1 MTTQYFETKDQ
12 YLAFRAEWAKAAQ
25 NREWPHLT
33 GAHHV
38 LLNILRGHPIDRGF
52 APITSK
58 TKLLNGTRINHGLY
72 FAADALNIQIYQAKN
87 FIQQR
92 DSSFFGKKKEPG
104 IWIKNFLEPLSKT
117 LTIDFLA
124 NIEEVEVKSL
134 EPNYGKGMKI
144 AKKIIEDNLK
154 DITFKDIDAL
164 LLEEAA

>member
-58 TKLLNGTRINHGLY
+58 NKLLNGTRINHGLY
-72 FAADALNIQIYQAKN
+72 FATDSLNNYINRAKEVV
-87 FIQQR
+87 QTKKH
-92 DSSFFGKKKEPG
+92 DCWLESFLK
-104 IWIKNFLEPLSKT
+104 PLSKT
-117 LTIDFLA
+117 LTVDFLA
-124 NIEEVEVKSL
+124 SIEVPNVKPL
-134 EPNYGKGMKI
+134 ESNYGKGTRI
-144 AKKIIEDNLK
+144 AKKIIEENLK
-154 DITFKDIDAL
+154 DITFADIDAL